1 MEKISDIVES
11 IANEKGLEYKD
22 VLERIKTAFIQTAKK
37 VISPKLEYDVI
48 INENTKELHLYEHIL
63 VVSDDDERL
72 DDEHFISLK
81 KARDIDSGLEIG
93 DSLNYELNLENYGR
107 TAAATLSHE
116 IDYHIG
122 RLIDDK
128 IYEKYSALIDTIVVG
143 VVTSVS
149 SDETT
154 FIEVGDTKT
163 LMPRKNRIKNE
174 KFKVG
179 QTIKAIIKSV
189 HFDKKMGIKIE
200 LSRTSPKFLE
210 ALLRAEVPEIKDG
223 SVIIQ
228 NCARIPGKKA
238 KVAVLSTNP
247 NVDAVGTTVG
257 VKGVR
262 INAVSKELN
271 GENIDAI
278 EFAQEPAIFISRAL
292 TPARVLGVSIDKT
305 KAKVSIDAEQK
316 SKAIGA
322 GGVNIRLA
330 GMLTGYEIELNERAS
345 TKLSDDLNEALQ
357 DASTKVNEQENS
369 NDEGL
374 KNLKALF
381 GEE

>member
-238 KVAVLSTNP
+238 KVAVLSTSP